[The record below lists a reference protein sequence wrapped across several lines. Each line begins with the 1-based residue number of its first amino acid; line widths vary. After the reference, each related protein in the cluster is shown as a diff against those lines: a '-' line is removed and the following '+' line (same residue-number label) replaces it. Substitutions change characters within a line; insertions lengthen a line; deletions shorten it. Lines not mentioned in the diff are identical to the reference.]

1 MERQDTNGAVAEKPT
16 LARTRKKK
24 PSNRQEPSMQVDI
37 KRKSNMSQEEK
48 DLATH
53 VEICAIRYTAIGEKM
68 DGLEQRITKVENSV
82 AALKADIQQG
92 FNTIALKI
100 EKDSNK
106 RTIQLIATAG
116 SIIVAIVG
124 ALGVWLSHH

>member
-1 MERQDTNGAVAEKPT
+1 
-16 LARTRKKK
+16 
-24 PSNRQEPSMQVDI
+24 
-37 KRKSNMSQEEK
+37 MSQEEK

-53 VEICAIRYTAIGEKM
+53 VEICAIRYAAIGEKM

-92 FNTIALKI
+92 FNSIALKI

-106 RTIQLIATAG
+106 RTVQLIATAG
-116 SIIVAIVG
+116 SIIVAIIG
-124 ALGVWLSHH
+124 ALGVWLVHH

>member
-1 MERQDTNGAVAEKPT
+1 
-16 LARTRKKK
+16 
-24 PSNRQEPSMQVDI
+24 
-37 KRKSNMSQEEK
+37 MSQEEK

-92 FNTIALKI
+92 FNSIALKI

-106 RTIQLIATAG
+106 RTVQLIATAG
-116 SIIVAIVG
+116 SIIVAIIG
-124 ALGVWLSHH
+124 ALGVWLVHH